1 MHHVEH
7 IRNELRKVLDEMHE
21 VTRML
26 EQAEREKTI
35 SEDELDQLRESLR
48 HIQSDRGPARYPR
61 SPERSPE
68 RRPAPVQDAPPA
80 EEEPEREMD

>member
-7 IRNELRKVLDEMHE
+7 IRNELRKLLDEMHE

-35 SEDELDQLRESLR
+35 SEDELEQLRESLR
-48 HIQSDRGPARYPR
+48 QLQSDRDPARYR
-61 SPERSPE
+61 RNQD
-68 RRPAPVQDAPPA
+68 RRPTPAREATAA
-80 EEEPEREMD
+80 EEEPEQEMS